1 MELLYGTC
9 RICTERIERVDAP
22 GSSWFHASP
31 ADSDA
36 CPSAGYPVPAQ
47 APAECPDCGM
57 TAHPG
62 ADCPMV
68 AGQ

>member
-9 RICTERIERVDAP
+9 RVCTERIERVDAA

-31 ADSDA
+31 AAGDA
-36 CPSAGYPVPAQ
+36 CPSAGYPVPI
-47 APAECPDCGM
+47 APADECPDCGM

-62 ADCPMV
+62 AGCPMV
-68 AGQ
+68 AGR